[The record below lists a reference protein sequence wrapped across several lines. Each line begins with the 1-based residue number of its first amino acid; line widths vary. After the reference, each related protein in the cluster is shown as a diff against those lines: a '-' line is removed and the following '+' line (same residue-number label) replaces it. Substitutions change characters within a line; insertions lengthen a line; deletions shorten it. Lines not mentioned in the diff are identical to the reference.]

1 MELASIA
8 EVPPILCKDKQRC
21 FACQGQKSVLRAV
34 LCPQEEKE
42 KHRSSKSYNKEVAVQ
57 GGFLLCKGIRHILV
71 NYLLNVIAKV
81 RIFLD
86 TTNAARSL
94 IDAAV
99 F

>member
-1 MELASIA
+1 MSARG
-8 EVPPILCKDKQRC
+8 K
-21 FACQGQKSVLRAV
+21 
-34 LCPQEEKE
+34 KE

-57 GGFLLCKGIRHILV
+57 VGCKLRKGIRFMK
-71 NYLLNVIAKV
+71 NYLFSAFAKV